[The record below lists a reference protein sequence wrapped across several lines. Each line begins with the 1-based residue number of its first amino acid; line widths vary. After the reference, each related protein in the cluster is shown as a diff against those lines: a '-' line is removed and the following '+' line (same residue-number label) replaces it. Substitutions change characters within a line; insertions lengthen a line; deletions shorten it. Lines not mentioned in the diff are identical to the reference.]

1 MECPRLSPFQRII
14 RNLGAIFSG
23 KLISIIQQIV
33 IPPIFIYRYSLI
45 SYGEWIALS
54 GAVSILGTLNFG
66 VNTYMNQDLAV
77 RFQRGETQGYH
88 VRQSTALRLLLT
100 VVLTAAVL
108 FLLFFFIPFDT
119 LLKLHISRSAAQ
131 WTLYLLAMQVLFMI
145 LFGYLSGIFMGVAMA
160 HRGANWNNTQAFAS
174 SLGLLVGV
182 LLHAP
187 FPVLAAIQLSTLL
200 LCSLAVLADLR
211 RTAPEVFPGIR
222 FWDGTVVKDI
232 LHGSGYFGLIEVSTF
247 LTYSAP
253 MLLLQRFVGPIA
265 VAAFVLMRT
274 IFSMCRQILAMFT
287 QSMGPEITNLFGR
300 SDWPALGRLYDYSE
314 RVIFFLIT
322 LVNLTVLMLSPVLIT
337 LWVHRKAMAGAP
349 VHHVS
354 DLFTIYPY
362 VLSSA
367 ISIVISLKEH
377 KFQFQFSTNTHI
389 ELAKIMF
396 FSYIAMVAVS
406 FGTIQYFGVVGFLWT
421 WLAVETLQTARLVRL
436 NEKLFAHVEK
446 LDTIYITRLASIC
459 IVSLF
464 LAFAA
469 LTKTSTLPLVAQAA
483 IATLAALMV
492 GTVAWYLFRVKEV
505 YSTMLGRFSKRFA

>member
-1 MECPRLSPFQRII
+1 M
-14 RNLGAIFSG
+14 FSG
-23 KLISIIQQIV
+23 KIISIIQQIV
-33 IPPIFIYRYSLI
+33 IPPIFIYRYAAVG
-45 SYGEWIALS
+45 YGEWIALS
-54 GAVSILGTLNFG
+54 SSVAVLSTLNFG

-88 VRQSTALRLLLT
+88 TRQSTALRLLLG
-100 VVLTAAVL
+100 VVILASVL
-108 FLLFFFIPFDT
+108 FVSFFFIPFDAV
-119 LLKLHISRSAAQ
+119 LRLHISRAAAQ

-145 LFGYLSGIFMGVAMA
+145 VFGYLCGIFMGVALA
-160 HRGANWNNTQAFAS
+160 HRGANWNNAQALAS
-174 SLGLLVGV
+174 SLGLLAGV
-182 LLHAP
+182 MLHAP

-200 LCSLAVLADLR
+200 LCSVFVLADLR
-211 RTAPEVFPGIR
+211 RIAPEAFPSLR
-222 FWDGTVVKDI
+222 FFDRSAVKDI

-253 MLLLQRFVGPIA
+253 LLLMQRFVGPVA
-265 VAAFVLMRT
+265 VAGFGLMRI
-274 IFSMCRQILAMFT
+274 IFSMCRQVLAMFT
-287 QSMGPEITNLFGR
+287 QSMGAEITNLFGR
-300 SDWPALGRLYDYSE
+300 GDWPALSRLYDYSE

-337 LWVHRKAMAGAP
+337 LWVHRKAAAGAP
-349 VHHVS
+349 LHHVS
-354 DLFTIYPY
+354 DLFAVYPY

-421 WLAVETLQTARLVRL
+421 WLAVETLQTVRLVRL

-459 IVSLF
+459 VIGLF
-464 LAFAA
+464 VAFGALA
-469 LTKTSTLPLVAQAA
+469 KTSTLPLVAQAA
-483 IATLAALMV
+483 IATLAALAV